1 LDKVP
6 PSALSATEAA
16 RLIRDGLLTSEELV
30 QACLERIRATE
41 PTIQA
46 WTFLDEDHAL
56 ERARAADQRKA
67 LGEPIGPLHGVP
79 IGLKDIIDTADMPT
93 ENGTVLHRGRTP
105 RRDAAVVAKLRAAGA
120 VMMGKTVSTECAYYE
135 PGKTRN
141 PWNPEHTPGGSSS
154 GSAAAV
160 AASMVPLALGSQ
172 TNGSTIRPGAF
183 CGVYAFKPTFGLIPR
198 TGVLQLSRT
207 LDHVGLFARTLE
219 DVALLAEE
227 LAGHDEGD
235 PDTLPRARIP
245 FRAIAAEAP
254 PIEPLLAFVKTAHW
268 ERMDAEAKEAFGE
281 LVEALGD
288 RVEEVELFPSA
299 AEAWSWHKTVME
311 TEMAANLE
319 REWHSGRDKLSEH
332 LRSLIERG
340 REVRAVDYQR
350 TLRSIAPVVASFDDL
365 FMERYDAILTPAALG
380 TAPKGLGATGDPAFC
395 SLWTLLGMPA
405 ISLPL
410 MRGSNGLPM
419 GVQLVGRRNFDARL
433 LRTARW
439 LTGKVGPGVA

>member
-1 LDKVP
+1 
-6 PSALSATEAA
+6 
-16 RLIRDGLLTSEELV
+16 
-30 QACLERIRATE
+30 
-41 PTIQA
+41 
-46 WTFLDEDHAL
+46 
-56 ERARAADQRKA
+56 
-67 LGEPIGPLHGVP
+67 
-79 IGLKDIIDTADMPT
+79 
-93 ENGTVLHRGRTP
+93 
-105 RRDAAVVAKLRAAGA
+105 
-120 VMMGKTVSTECAYYE
+120 MMGKTVSTECAYYE